1 MGSIG
6 TFDGFTTARLGIY
19 AAQHGLN
26 VTGNNISNLNTIGYT
41 RQRIDQ
47 VSWKTGGNDM
57 YRSPYDVHMGSG
69 AMVTSVNQIRD
80 PYLDIQYRTVSSK
93 VGYTDTWLSGIKNI
107 TQTLDEVGKGD
118 ASNTN
123 DKGDGI
129 LYAQLLE
136 IQRMLMQ
143 LHNNPDKANDTLVRK
158 SAETLCQLFNTYAG
172 KLETERKDLDKQ
184 FTEELSSVNEILTS
198 IRDLNDSIRK
208 AEICGDNA
216 LELRDERNLKID
228 ALSQYM
234 HIKVEYTMEDVGAG
248 KQVEKLTISLGN
260 ANPDADV
267 HTDETV
273 LIDGIYG
280 AQFRIKQVPKENP
293 NYDPNQP
300 FSPTNLMYLDENDQ
314 PCKLADAAMVNDPHY
329 TMEVT
334 NLVDSKNVLPK
345 NHNEITAG
353 RPITLADNDLYG
365 SFQAMRELLTEK
377 GEFATQADVD
387 ADPNATIKRGFPY
400 YQMSL
405 DLLARQFAQVYN
417 ELNQGVLLDEEGNEL
432 QSLTGTIEELES
444 YGVKLNQ
451 AEGTAGGFGDGYYVK
466 DGIFVGT
473 SVHDP
478 CDLNEAQISVDD
490 TVDEAIAKI
499 RDKVDPNFGK
509 NPDGSEASDADK
521 LASLKDFMSQHGVN
535 SNNVDTEK
543 ITLPGPIEVGGPLFS
558 NGNYGDDVE
567 NITASNISVSHSWS
581 IGDVKVIPKFKVL
594 FDGDVEDTTQ
604 NTNIDH
610 MISKI
615 EEALVYNPQDL
626 DPDALSTKLFKGSFN
641 DMFNDMG
648 TTLGGDERIH
658 TTNLNT
664 HYSQAVDIDTRRD
677 GVSGVDLN
685 DEAMN
690 IMMYQKAY
698 SAACRMMTAIDEAL
712 DRLINNTGLA
722 GL

>member
-1 MGSIG
+1 MGTIG

-26 VTGNNISNLNTIGYT
+26 VTGNNISNLNTVGYT

-57 YRSPYDVHMGSG
+57 YRSPYDVHMGNG

-80 PYLDIQYRTVSSK
+80 PYLDIQFRTTNSK
-93 VGYTDTWLSGIKNI
+93 VGYSDKWLEGIQNI
-107 TQTLDEVGKGD
+107 AQTLDEVGKGKE
-118 ASNTN
+118 NNKN

-129 LYAQLLE
+129 LYAQLLNM
-136 IQRMLMQ
+136 RDMLMQ

-172 KLETERKDLDKQ
+172 NLETVRKDLDME
-184 FTEELSSVNEILTS
+184 FTEELASVNEILND

-228 ALSQYM
+228 ALSEYM
-234 HIKVEYTMEDVGAG
+234 HIKVEYTMEDIGAG
-248 KQVEKLTISLGN
+248 QQVEKLTISLGN
-260 ANPDADV
+260 SNPDADT

-293 NYDPNQP
+293 DYDPKVD
-300 FSPTNLMYLDENDQ
+300 TDDKKYLDEDGN
-314 PCKLADAAMVNDPHY
+314 PCAEADAAMVNDPHY

-345 NHNEITAG
+345 NHNEVNAN
-353 RPITLADNDLYG
+353 RPITLEDNDLYG

-377 GEFATQADVD
+377 GEFATQDDVD
-387 ADPNATIKRGFPY
+387 ADPDATIKRGIPY
-400 YQMSL
+400 YQMSF
-405 DLLARQFAQVYN
+405 DLLARQFATVYN
-417 ELNQGVLLDEEGNEL
+417 KLNQGDLVDENGNPL
-432 QSLTGTIEELES
+432 KSVTGTIEELENL
-444 YGVKLNQ
+444 GIKFDQ
-451 AEGTAGGFGDGYYVK
+451 AEGTDGGFGDGYYVR
-466 DGIFVGT
+466 DGVFFGT
-473 SVHDP
+473 SEHP
-478 CDLNEAQISVDD
+478 TCDLNAAQIKTTD
-490 TVDEAIAKI
+490 TVGQAYAKALAHNGAGVPGFNANATTRSERIASIKA
-499 RDKVDPNFGK
+499 F
-509 NPDGSEASDADK
+509 
-521 LASLKDFMSQHGVN
+521 LAYHGVN
-535 SNNVDTEK
+535 DNNVDTEK
-543 ITLPGPIEVGGPLFS
+543 VTLTGPIKVGGPLFS
-558 NGNYGDDVE
+558 NNNSGDDVE
-567 NITASNISVSHSWS
+567 NITAANISVSHSWS
-581 IGDVKVIPKFKVL
+581 TGDVKVIPKFKVL
-594 FDGDVEDTTQ
+594 FDGDIQDTTQ

-615 EEALVYNPQDL
+615 EESLVYNPKDL
-626 DPDALSTKLFKGSFN
+626 DPNALSCKLFKGSFN

-648 TTLGGDERIH
+648 TTLGGDERVFSS
-658 TTNLNT
+658 NLNT
-664 HYSQAVDIDTRRD
+664 HYTQAVDIDTRRD
-677 GVSGVDLN
+677 SVSGVDLN

-698 SAACRMMTAIDEAL
+698 TAACRMMTAIDEAL

-722 GL
+722 GR